1 MTSPHGQG
9 GRVHAFTAIDT
20 DPRTIASRLSVGQ
33 RRTVKALDGN
43 YCVPGCGATAAKRL
57 ERNVPA
63 RPALVISRP
72 GRGGHREFA
81 LNSLGMSV
89 QAVLP

>member
-1 MTSPHGQG
+1 MIGD
-9 GRVHAFTAIDT
+9 R

-33 RRTVKALDGN
+33 RLTIKALDGG
-43 YCVPGCGATAAKRL
+43 YCILGCGQTAAKRL
-57 ERNVPA
+57 ERNAPG

-72 GRGGHREFA
+72 GRVRREFA
-81 LNSLGMSV
+81 LNPLGVSV

>member
-1 MTSPHGQG
+1 MVIG
-9 GRVHAFTAIDT
+9 DT

-33 RRTVKALDGN
+33 RRTIKALDRDF
-43 YCVPGCGATAAKRL
+43 CILGCAEAAAKRL

-72 GRGGHREFA
+72 GIASREFA
-81 LNSLGMSV
+81 LNALGAAV

>member
-1 MTSPHGQG
+1 MRSPHTSDS
-9 GRVHAFTAIDT
+9 RANAFTAIDT
-20 DPRTIASRLSVGQ
+20 DPRTIASRLSAGQ
-33 RRTVKALDGN
+33 RRTVKALDGD
-43 YCVPGCGATAAKRL
+43 YCVPGCGANAAKRL

-81 LNSLGMSV
+81 LNPLGMSV

>member
-1 MTSPHGQG
+1 MDAAAAVGL
-9 GRVHAFTAIDT
+9 DT

-33 RRTVKALDGN
+33 RRTIKALDRD
-43 YCVPGCGATAAKRL
+43 YCILGCASAAAKRL

-72 GRGGHREFA
+72 GRTGHREFA
-81 LNSLGMSV
+81 LNSLGASV